1 MKYDLEL
8 TVGHLSAYLI
18 QTDLIQPS
26 KIIAFHHKNKSKIFL
41 DLTRPMYILYWF
53 FRYKN
58 ELGLHK
64 KKLILET
71 FLIQYMWLIR
81 SAKNFHC

>member
-26 KIIAFHHKNKSKIFL
+26 KIIAFRHKNKSKLFL
-41 DLTRPMYILYWF
+41 DLTRPMYILY
-53 FRYKN
+53 
-58 ELGLHK
+58 
-64 KKLILET
+64 
-71 FLIQYMWLIR
+71 
-81 SAKNFHC
+81 